1 MAKKRKFWELM
12 EKIINSFTGAW
23 LKIGDLN
30 VIAGSSEKLGGSQKG
45 ECSFRCFQNFVSSVG
60 AIDLGFCG
68 PKLLGQ
74 IRE

>member
-12 EKIINSFTGAW
+12 VEIIDNFARAW
-23 LKIGDLN
+23 LMIGNLN

-45 ECSFRCFQNFVSSVG
+45 ECSSRCFQNFVSSVG

-68 PKLLGQ
+68 PKFT
-74 IRE
+74 